1 MESRWVIPLVVI
13 LLALQIHPVRCR
25 QEPALSPCNSTLV
38 IAKYPC
44 DNTTIVCSRM
54 ESTKDQLVPWL
65 SFTVSFV
72 ILFCPFLRIK
82 ELKANPRTD
91 AQTFFWWFLF
101 VGFLDYILWIW
112 YFEECSDPHY
122 SAYPVLLTCCFG
134 CGIHLIFS
142 LIATVMT
149 WNSGDQRVRWGIILT
164 FLVFVGGGIFHK
176 IQRQA
181 LGWMGVALSVLSHSF
196 RIGSTVYYAKINRCL
211 FVASMVGSVNGFL
224 WLIHPQLCISKE
236 YKVRI
241 NYIMDS
247 YGAYICLQFLRCSIL
262 SQCVPSNLLKF

>member
-1 MESRWVIPLVVI
+1 MESRWVVLLVII
-13 LLALQIHPVRCR
+13 LLALQIHPARCQ
-25 QEPALSPCNSTLV
+25 QEPAISPRTPTPI
-38 IAKYPC
+38 IANNPC

-72 ILFCPFLRIK
+72 IFFCPFLRIK
-82 ELKANPRTD
+82 ELKPNPRTD

-112 YFEECSDPHY
+112 YFKECSDPHY

-134 CGIHLIFS
+134 CGIHMILS
-142 LIATVMT
+142 LIVTVMT
-149 WNSGDQRVRWGIILT
+149 WNSGDQRVRWGIKLII
-164 FLVFVGGGIFHK
+164 FVVVGGGILQK

-181 LGWMGVALSVLSHSF
+181 LGWIGVALSVLSHSF
-196 RIGSTVYYAKINRCL
+196 RIGSTVYYAKINRYL
-211 FVASMVGSVNGFL
+211 FIASLVGSVNGFL

-236 YKVRI
+236 YKNYVAISLMVTGDPPTSWRI
-241 NYIMDS
+241 KMNSLVIEVV
-247 YGAYICLQFLRCSIL
+247 I
-262 SQCVPSNLLKF
+262 